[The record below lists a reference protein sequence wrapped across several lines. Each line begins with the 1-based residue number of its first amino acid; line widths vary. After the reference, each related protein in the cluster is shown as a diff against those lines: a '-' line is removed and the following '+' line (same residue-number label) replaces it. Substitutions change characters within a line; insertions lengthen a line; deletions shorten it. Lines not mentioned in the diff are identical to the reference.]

1 MRSEYSLSI
10 CHSRLQFFWSDKF
23 THTHTHT
30 YTQSHT
36 YIHTYTHT
44 HTHTHT
50 YTLVQCAFRCRL
62 CMINSTEILLPAVI
76 LYGKNER
83 NQTVMCIAS
92 SSLAIFQFLN
102 ILSTNVFIAFIHLLD
117 PNSHPLPPALTHS
130 CRIIRCVCGI
140 CVIPFGTCLKFTYTK
155 CS

>member
-1 MRSEYSLSI
+1 MANFYVIYL
-10 CHSRLQFFWSDKF
+10 
-23 THTHTHT
+23 HTHTHKCT
-30 YTQSHT
+30 HMHT
-36 YIHTYTHT
+36 RIHKHIHI

-50 YTLVQCAFRCRL
+50 YTLVQCAFWCRL

-83 NQTVMCIAS
+83 NQTVMCIAF

-102 ILSTNVFIAFIHLLD
+102 ILSTNVFIAFIHLLG
-117 PNSHPLPPALTHS
+117 PTSRPLPPALTHS
-130 CRIIRCVCGI
+130 CRIIRCVCCI
-140 CVIPFGTCLKFTYTK
+140 CVIPFGACLKFTYIK

>member
-1 MRSEYSLSI
+1 MFNSVIIVLMLDVVPGVLTRSEYSLSI
-10 CHSRLQFFWSDKF
+10 CHSRLLFF
-23 THTHTHT
+23 TLHICTAP
-30 YTQSHT
+30 
-36 YIHTYTHT
+36 HT
-44 HTHTHT
+44 HTHTH
-50 YTLVQCAFRCRL
+50 TLVQCAFRCRL

-102 ILSTNVFIAFIHLLD
+102 ILSTNVFIEFIHLSD
-117 PNSHPLPPALTHS
+117 RTSHPLPPALTHS

-140 CVIPFGTCLKFTYTK
+140 CVIPFGTCLMFNI
-155 CS
+155 